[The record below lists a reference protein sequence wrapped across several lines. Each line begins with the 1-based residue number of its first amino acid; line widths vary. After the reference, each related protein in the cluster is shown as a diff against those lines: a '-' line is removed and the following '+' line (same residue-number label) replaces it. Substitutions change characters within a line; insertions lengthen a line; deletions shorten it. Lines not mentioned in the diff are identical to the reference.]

1 MRAMITRRALWL
13 GMAAVAGCP
22 LSTTSA
28 QTYPAR
34 TVRLIVPF
42 TPGVVTDNIAR
53 ILAHELSDRLG
64 QPFVVESR
72 PGAGGNIGTAAAAR
86 APADGYTLL
95 VIGSSFMINPSLYAR
110 APYDPVKDFL
120 PVAAV
125 ATTPVVLVVNPSL
138 RVNNVRELIALL
150 KSHPGKY
157 SYASPGVGN
166 PHHLAGERFKLA
178 FGLDLVH
185 VPFAGGP
192 PSIASTIAGDT
203 PIAFATAT
211 TTAGYIADGS
221 LRALAVLSRQ
231 RISALPDVPTM
242 AESGVPGQEAE
253 NITGIVAPAHT
264 NEAIV
269 DLLQREIAAIIRS
282 SDVKARFAALGVE
295 PAGSTPQEFG
305 AQIRTE
311 IARWRD
317 VIRQAGIS
325 IK

>member
-1 MRAMITRRALWL
+1 MLAMITRRASWL
-13 GMAAVAGCP
+13 VTAVVAGCLP
-22 LSTTSA
+22 WTASA

-42 TPGVVTDNIAR
+42 TPGGVTDNIAR
-53 ILAHELSDRLG
+53 ILAQKLSDRLG

-72 PGAGGNIGTAAAAR
+72 PGAGGNIGTAATAR

-95 VIGSSFMINPSLYAR
+95 VIGSSFMINPSLYAQVL
-110 APYDPVKDFL
+110 YDPVKDFL

-138 RVNNVRELIALL
+138 RVNNVSELIALL

-192 PSIASTIAGDT
+192 PSIASTIAGHT
-203 PIAFATAT
+203 PIAFGTVT

-221 LRALAVLSRQ
+221 LRALAVLSRR

-253 NITGIVAPAHT
+253 NMTGIVAPAHT

-282 SDVKARFAALGVE
+282 PDVKTRLAALGVE
-295 PAGSTPQEFG
+295 SAGSTPQEFG